1 MTILV
6 AAASVACGSDDAP
19 DAGTVPERLRGVIV
33 DVEASGITEVES
45 FTLRSGGRTYEI
57 DVTKETDL
65 AFPPA
70 HLSEHRASG
79 EPVVVE
85 LEEADGGLVA
95 TSVDDG

>member
-1 MTILV
+1 M

-19 DAGTVPERLRGVIV
+19 DRTLPERLRGVIV